1 MKVPAMDAN
10 EDYAAAEDAGN
21 ATTDS
26 EQCHSTPEY
35 VPFLVTA
42 QLIIAAMAIVGNGIT
57 LAMISKHPTLRQ
69 AKGIF
74 ASWLGIGPS

>member
-1 MKVPAMDAN
+1 MHTMDAI
-10 EDYAAAEDAGN
+10 EVYAAN
-21 ATTDS
+21 ASDS

-69 AKGIF
+69 AKEYPEVVKKIDLI
-74 ASWLGIGPS
+74 S